1 MSTTLNTMIILLR
14 GSCLKIDWINI
25 RTLVF
30 TGAALSFLLI
40 FVPFTSADPDPF
52 DNNPV
57 IATVDGKPILMDDIE
72 NPRIH
77 ELRVQLHQLQLQALR
92 DKIIQEFAEAHP
104 RTRGK
109 FRPVTQAD
117 VVAFYE
123 NTPSVREMGSLK
135 KMQGQIRSYLER
147 VVESADADK
156 KYQAALASG
165 WAKVLLALPNDF
177 KVVAPVGTAAL
188 WFTDD
193 TSNSRKV
200 FVLEFSDFQCPFC
213 KRVQSTLDKLRKRY
227 GRDVQFGYRHFPL
240 PFHKEAQTLAEA
252 TECAREQGRFW
263 QLQKLFYKD
272 SSPTIKSKVLD
283 YAKKAGIVNM
293 QAFKKCWESE
303 KHRGKVLADYDDGS
317 RLGIQATPGFIIGNY
332 DKDESTITGEIFSGA
347 LPEEQFGRLIAKY
360 LTQAQTASA
369 Q

>member
-1 MSTTLNTMIILLR
+1 
-14 GSCLKIDWINI
+14 
-25 RTLVF
+25 
-30 TGAALSFLLI
+30 
-40 FVPFTSADPDPF
+40 
-52 DNNPV
+52 
-57 IATVDGKPILMDDIE
+57 
-72 NPRIH
+72 
-77 ELRVQLHQLQLQALR
+77 
-92 DKIIQEFAEAHP
+92 
-104 RTRGK
+104 
-109 FRPVTQAD
+109 
-117 VVAFYE
+117 
-123 NTPSVREMGSLK
+123 MGSLK

-147 VVESADADK
+147 VIQSAEADK

-165 WAKVLLALPNDF
+165 WAKVLLTLPNDF

-193 TSNSRKV
+193 ASNSRKV

-227 GRDVQFGYRHFPL
+227 GRNVQFGYRHFPL

-272 SSPTIKSKVLD
+272 PSPTIKSKVLD

-293 QAFKKCWESE
+293 QAFKKCWKSE

-332 DKDESTITGEIFSGA
+332 DKEESTITGEIFSGA

-360 LTQAQTASA
+360 LTQAQIASE

>member
-1 MSTTLNTMIILLR
+1 M
-14 GSCLKIDWINI
+14 KIDWISI

-30 TGAALSFLLI
+30 TGAVLSFLLMC
-40 FVPFTSADPDPF
+40 VPFTSADPDPF

-104 RTRGK
+104 SWTRGK
-109 FRPVTQAD
+109 LRPVTQAD

-165 WAKVLLALPNDF
+165 WAKVLLAVPNDF

-193 TSNSRKV
+193 ASNSRKV

-263 QLQKLFYKD
+263 QL
-272 SSPTIKSKVLD
+272 
-283 YAKKAGIVNM
+283 
-293 QAFKKCWESE
+293 
-303 KHRGKVLADYDDGS
+303 
-317 RLGIQATPGFIIGNY
+317 
-332 DKDESTITGEIFSGA
+332 
-347 LPEEQFGRLIAKY
+347 
-360 LTQAQTASA
+360 
-369 Q
+369 